1 MITALEASI
10 ATRYIESAQK
20 QINLTEFEFLCIFS
34 YADIIIMIILFK

>member
-20 QINLTEFEFLCIFS
+20 QINLTEFGFYVYFHN
-34 YADIIIMIILFK
+34 ADIIIMIILFK

>member
-20 QINLTEFEFLCIFS
+20 QIGLMEFEFLSIFS

>member
-34 YADIIIMIILFK
+34 